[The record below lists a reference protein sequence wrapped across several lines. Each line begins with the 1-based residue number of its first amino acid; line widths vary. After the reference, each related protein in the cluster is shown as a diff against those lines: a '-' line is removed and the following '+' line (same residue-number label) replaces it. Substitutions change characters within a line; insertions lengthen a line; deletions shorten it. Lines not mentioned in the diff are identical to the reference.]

1 VVVTADDFG
10 RSDSICHAVELAF
23 REGLVTDASLM
34 VNAGSRDL
42 GLEVARRNPGLGIG
56 VHLAFQD
63 VEPLTNSKFVASLR
77 QLSHSAIFLRLL
89 FAGSSKIGEVR
100 AEMEAQVKWLVDQGI
115 RPSHIN
121 GHNHVHIHPRIRRTV
136 SQLAIKYDIPWKRT
150 PHERNFENVGV
161 ARRVQ
166 QIALSFFCLLTA
178 FVTDHNINIPNQ
190 FFGFAVSGQMKL
202 EHLAKY
208 LAKAT
213 SGITEIICHIGLL
226 DDAPSIDG
234 YLWSSELQTVTTMSK
249 REAEDAFNV
258 NVVGF
263 HEAARLKAAWMLRIS
278 PTKQNLV
285 SKESNEFRAAALN
298 LVSKHSL
305 KNASAKH

>member
-34 VNAGSRDL
+34 VNASSRDL
-42 GLEVARRNPGLGIG
+42 GLEIARRNPGLGIG

>member
-1 VVVTADDFG
+1 MPPIVVVTADDFG

-42 GLEVARRNPGLGIG
+42 GLEIARRNPGLGIG

-63 VEPLTNSKFVASLR
+63 VEPLTSSKYVASLR
-77 QLSHSAIFLRLL
+77 HLSHGAVFLRLL
-89 FAGSSKIGEVR
+89 LAGPSHIRQVR
-100 AEMEAQVKWLVDQGI
+100 AEMEAQVKWLVDQGFQ
-115 RPSHIN
+115 PSHIN
-121 GHNHVHIHPRIRRTV
+121 GHNHLHIHPRIRRTV
-136 SQLAIKYDIPWKRT
+136 SQLAVKYDIPWKRT
-150 PHERNFENVGV
+150 PHERNFEQVGV
-161 ARRVQ
+161 ARRAQ
-166 QIALSFFCLLTA
+166 QITLSFFCLLTA
-178 FVTDHNINIPNQ
+178 FVTDHNLNIPNQ
-190 FFGFAVSGQMKL
+190 FFGFAVSGQMKR

-234 YLWSSELQTVTTMSK
+234 YSWSSELQTITTMSK

-258 NVVGF
+258 NVIGF
-263 HEAARLKAAWMLRIS
+263 HEAARIKAAWNLRETRS
-278 PTKQNLV
+278 
-285 SKESNEFRAAALN
+285 SS
-298 LVSKHSL
+298 SL
-305 KNASAKH
+305 QLAN

>member
-1 VVVTADDFG
+1 MPNLPPIVVVTADDFG
-10 RSDSICHAVELAF
+10 RSDSICHAVEIAF

-34 VNAGSRDL
+34 VNAESRDL
-42 GLEVARRNPGLGIG
+42 GLQIARRNPGLGIG

-63 VEPLTNSKFVASLR
+63 VEPLTKSKFVSGLR
-77 QLSHSAIFLRLL
+77 HLSHGAVFLRLL
-89 FAGSSKIGEVR
+89 LARPSHIREVR
-100 AEMEAQVKWLVDQGI
+100 SEMEAQVKWLVDQGVQ
-115 RPSHIN
+115 PSHIN

-136 SQLAIKYDIPWKRT
+136 SHLAVKYDIPWKRT

-161 ARRVQ
+161 ARRAQ

-178 FVTDHNINIPNQ
+178 FVTDHNVNIPNQ
-190 FFGFAVSGQMKL
+190 FFGFAVSGQMKR

-234 YLWSSELQTVTTMSK
+234 YSWASELQTITTMSK

-258 NVVGF
+258 NIAGF
-263 HEAARLKAAWMLRIS
+263 HEAARIKAAWALRDI
-278 PTKQNLV
+278 K
-285 SKESNEFRAAALN
+285 
-298 LVSKHSL
+298 
-305 KNASAKH
+305 SATIFQFTN

>member
-1 VVVTADDFG
+1 MVVTADDFG

-42 GLEVARRNPGLGIG
+42 GLEIALRNPGLGIG

-77 QLSHSAIFLRLL
+77 QLSHGAVFLRLL

-178 FVTDHNINIPNQ
+178 YVTDHNVNIP
-190 FFGFAVSGQMKL
+190 
-202 EHLAKY
+202 
-208 LAKAT
+208 
-213 SGITEIICHIGLL
+213 
-226 DDAPSIDG
+226 
-234 YLWSSELQTVTTMSK
+234 
-249 REAEDAFNV
+249 
-258 NVVGF
+258 
-263 HEAARLKAAWMLRIS
+263 
-278 PTKQNLV
+278 
-285 SKESNEFRAAALN
+285 
-298 LVSKHSL
+298 
-305 KNASAKH
+305 

>member
-1 VVVTADDFG
+1 MVVTADDFG

>member
-1 VVVTADDFG
+1 MVVTADDFG

-34 VNAGSRDL
+34 VNASSRDL
-42 GLEVARRNPGLGIG
+42 GLEIARRNPGLGIG

>member
-34 VNAGSRDL
+34 VNASSRDL
-42 GLEVARRNPGLGIG
+42 GLEIARRNPGLGIG

-77 QLSHSAIFLRLL
+77 QLSHSAVFLRLL

-178 FVTDHNINIPNQ
+178 FVTDHNVNIPNQ

-208 LAKAT
+208 LAKTT
-213 SGITEIICHIGLL
+213 SGITEIICHVGLL

-285 SKESNEFRAAALN
+285 SK
-298 LVSKHSL
+298 
-305 KNASAKH
+305 

>member
-1 VVVTADDFG
+1 MPNLPPIVVVTADDFG

-34 VNAGSRDL
+34 VNAASRDL
-42 GLEVARRNPGLGIG
+42 GLDVARRNPGLGIG

-63 VEPLTNSKFVASLR
+63 VEPLTKSKYVASLR
-77 QLSHSAIFLRLL
+77 DLSHSAVFLRLL
-89 FAGSSKIGEVR
+89 FAGSAHIREVR
-100 AEMEAQVKWLVDQGI
+100 AEMEAQVKWLVDQGVQ
-115 RPSHIN
+115 PSHIN

-136 SQLAIKYDIPWKRT
+136 SQLAIKYNIPWKRT

-161 ARRVQ
+161 ARRAQ
-166 QIALSFFCLLTA
+166 QVAVSFFCMLTS
-178 FVTDHNINIPNQ
+178 FVRDGNVNVPNQ
-190 FFGFAVSGQMKL
+190 FFGFAVSGQMKR

-234 YLWSSELQTVTTMSK
+234 YSWTSELQTITTMSK

-258 NVVGF
+258 NIAGF
-263 HEAARLKAAWMLRIS
+263 HEAARMKAAWMLQIS
-278 PTKQNLV
+278 PTRHNLI
-285 SKESNEFRAAALN
+285 SK
-298 LVSKHSL
+298 
-305 KNASAKH
+305 

>member
-1 VVVTADDFG
+1 MPNLPPIVVVTADDFG

-42 GLEVARRNPGLGIG
+42 GLEIALRNPGLGIG

-77 QLSHSAIFLRLL
+77 HLSHGAVFLRLL
-89 FAGSSKIGEVR
+89 FAGFSKIGEVR

-178 FVTDHNINIPNQ
+178 YVTDHNVNIPNQ
-190 FFGFAVSGQMKL
+190 FFGFAVSGQMKR

-213 SGITEIICHIGLL
+213 TGITEIICHIGLL

-278 PTKQNLV
+278 PTRQNLV
-285 SKESNEFRAAALN
+285 SK
-298 LVSKHSL
+298 
-305 KNASAKH
+305 

>member
-1 VVVTADDFG
+1 MPNLPPIVVVTADDFG
-10 RSDSICHAVELAF
+10 RSDSICHAVEIAF

-63 VEPLTNSKFVASLR
+63 VEPLTKSKYVAALKN
-77 QLSHSAIFLRLL
+77 LSHGAVFIRLL
-89 FAGSSKIGEVR
+89 FASSVHIRQVR
-100 AEMEAQVKWLVDQGI
+100 AEMEAQVKWLVDQGVQ
-115 RPSHIN
+115 PSHIN

-136 SQLAIKYDIPWKRT
+136 SQLAFKYDIPWKRT
-150 PHERNFENVGV
+150 PHERNFEHVGV
-161 ARRVQ
+161 ARRAQ
-166 QIALSFFCLLTA
+166 QVALSFFCMLTS
-178 FVTDHNINIPNQ
+178 FVRDENVNVPSQ
-190 FFGFAVSGQMKL
+190 FFGFAVSGQMKR

-213 SGITEIICHIGLL
+213 SGVTEIICHIGLL

-234 YLWSSELQTVTTMSK
+234 YSWSSELATITTMSK

-258 NVVGF
+258 NIAGF
-263 HEAARLKAAWMLRIS
+263 HEAARIKAAWMLQIS
-278 PTKQNLV
+278 PTRHNLV
-285 SKESNEFRAAALN
+285 SK
-298 LVSKHSL
+298 
-305 KNASAKH
+305 

>member
-1 VVVTADDFG
+1 MVVTADDFG

-34 VNAGSRDL
+34 VNASSRDL
-42 GLEVARRNPGLGIG
+42 GLEIALRNPGLGIG

-77 QLSHSAIFLRLL
+77 HLSHGAVFLRLL
-89 FAGSSKIGEVR
+89 FAGFSKIGEVR
-100 AEMEAQVKWLVDQGI
+100 AEMETQVKWLVDQGI

-178 FVTDHNINIPNQ
+178 YVTDHNVNIPNQ

-213 SGITEIICHIGLL
+213 TGITEIICHIGLL

-278 PTKQNLV
+278 PTRQNLV
-285 SKESNEFRAAALN
+285 SK
-298 LVSKHSL
+298 
-305 KNASAKH
+305 

>member
-1 VVVTADDFG
+1 MVVTADDFG

-63 VEPLTNSKFVASLR
+63 VEPLTSSKFVSSLR
-77 QLSHSAIFLRLL
+77 QLSHGAVFLRML
-89 FAGSSKIGEVR
+89 FAGPSQIREVR
-100 AEMEAQVKWLVDQGI
+100 AEMEAQVKWLIDQDI

-121 GHNHVHIHPRIRRTV
+121 GHNHLHIHPRIRRTV
-136 SQLAIKYDIPWKRT
+136 SQLALKYDIPWKRT
-150 PHERNFENVGV
+150 PHERNFEKVGFT
-161 ARRVQ
+161 RRFQ
-166 QIALSFFCLLTA
+166 QIVLSFFCKITS
-178 FVTDHNINIPNQ
+178 FVIDSRIHIPDQ
-190 FFGFAVSGQMKL
+190 FFGFAVSGRLKR

-208 LAKAT
+208 MAKAT

-234 YLWSSELQTVTTMSK
+234 YSWSSELNTVTTMSK

-263 HEAARLKAAWMLRIS
+263 HEAARLKASW
-278 PTKQNLV
+278 K
-285 SKESNEFRAAALN
+285 
-298 LVSKHSL
+298 SL
-305 KNASAKH
+305 GSRTNTHPQLAN

>member
-1 VVVTADDFG
+1 MVVTADDFG

-56 VHLAFQD
+56 IHIAFQD
-63 VEPLTNSKFVASLR
+63 VEPLTNSKFVASLKD
-77 QLSHSAIFLRLL
+77 LSHGAVFLRLL
-89 FAGSSKIGEVR
+89 FAGSVHIQEVR
-100 AEMEAQVKWLVDQGI
+100 SEMEAQVKWLTDQGVQ
-115 RPSHIN
+115 PSHIN

-161 ARRVQ
+161 ARRAQ
-166 QIALSFFCLLTA
+166 QVALSFFCMLTS
-178 FVTDHNINIPNQ
+178 FVRDENVNVPNQ
-190 FFGFAVSGQMKL
+190 FFGFAVSGQMKR

-226 DDAPSIDG
+226 DDAPSIEG
-234 YLWSSELQTVTTMSK
+234 YSWSRELQTITTMSK

-258 NVVGF
+258 NVAGF
-263 HEAARLKAAWMLRIS
+263 HEAARMKAAWMLQIS
-278 PTKQNLV
+278 PTRHNLI
-285 SKESNEFRAAALN
+285 SK
-298 LVSKHSL
+298 
-305 KNASAKH
+305 

>member
-1 VVVTADDFG
+1 MPNLPPIVVVTADDFG
-10 RSDSICHAVELAF
+10 RSDSICHAVEIAF

-34 VNAGSRDL
+34 VNAESRDL
-42 GLEVARRNPGLGIG
+42 GLEIACRNPGLGIG

-63 VEPLTNSKFVASLR
+63 VEPLTKSKYVASLR
-77 QLSHSAIFLRLL
+77 DLSHSAVFLRLL
-89 FAGSSKIGEVR
+89 FAGSAHIREVR
-100 AEMEAQVKWLVDQGI
+100 AEMEAQVKWLVDQGVQ
-115 RPSHIN
+115 PSHIN

-136 SQLAIKYDIPWKRT
+136 SQLAIKYNIPWKRT

-161 ARRVQ
+161 ARRAQ
-166 QIALSFFCLLTA
+166 QVAVSFFCMLTS
-178 FVTDHNINIPNQ
+178 FVRDGNVNVPNQ
-190 FFGFAVSGQMKL
+190 FFGFAVSGQMKR

-234 YLWSSELQTVTTMSK
+234 YSWTSELQTITTMSK

-258 NVVGF
+258 NIAGF
-263 HEAARLKAAWMLRIS
+263 HEAARMKAAWMLQIS
-278 PTKQNLV
+278 PTRHNLI
-285 SKESNEFRAAALN
+285 SK
-298 LVSKHSL
+298 
-305 KNASAKH
+305 

>member
-1 VVVTADDFG
+1 MPNLPPIVVVTADDFG

-34 VNAGSRDL
+34 VNASSRDL
-42 GLEVARRNPGLGIG
+42 GLEIARRNPGLGIG

-77 QLSHSAIFLRLL
+77 QLSHSAVFLRLL

-150 PHERNFENVGV
+150 PHERNFENIGV

-178 FVTDHNINIPNQ
+178 FVTDHSVNIPNQ

-234 YLWSSELQTVTTMSK
+234 YMWSSELQTVTTMSK

-285 SKESNEFRAAALN
+285 SK
-298 LVSKHSL
+298 
-305 KNASAKH
+305 

>member
-1 VVVTADDFG
+1 MVVTADDFG

-23 REGLVTDASLM
+23 REGLVTDASLI
-34 VNAGSRDL
+34 VNASSRDL
-42 GLEVARRNPGLGIG
+42 GLEIALRNPGLGIG